1 CFAARSIGHSLFT
14 SLGLEVVILGKE
26 KFIHSLSQM
35 SDNVV
40 HKVYE
45 AKKASK
51 KHILSQ
57 ISLTHNEPNVM
68 DKQTQLLQAMQEEQ
82 VEELSATDEEVG
94 SIKGILVGCG
104 IKDLEDDMAIG
115 HAVYANEHVVLT
127 IADMQLDQMLVLAPL
142 V

>member
-1 CFAARSIGHSLFT
+1 
-14 SLGLEVVILGKE
+14 
-26 KFIHSLSQM
+26 M

-68 DKQTQLLQAMQEEQ
+68 DKQTQLLQAMQGDEIG
-82 VEELSATDEEVG
+82 ELSATDEELG
-94 SIKGILVGCG
+94 SIKGILIGHG
-104 IKDLEDDMAIG
+104 TKDLEDDMAVG
-115 HAVYANEHVVLT
+115 HAVFAVW
-127 IADMQLDQMLVLAPL
+127 
-142 V
+142 